1 MDEVFK
7 IVPKVRE
14 LFFYIKKEMDE
25 QIKLKVENV
34 TPNYG
39 FILFKLRQAEENHED
54 VYQKDLEFCIK
65 VNKSTISEMLDNMEK
80 NDLIKRVPSKL
91 DSRKKIIVLTPRG
104 REVDSKVSDTIK
116 NYDKSLKEKLTQEEL
131 EQFFKIINKLQG

>member
-1 MDEVFK
+1 
-7 IVPKVRE
+7 
-14 LFFYIKKEMDE
+14 MDE

-91 DSRKKIIVLTPRG
+91 DSRKKIIVLTPKG

-131 EQFFKIINKLQG
+131 EQFFKIIDKLQG